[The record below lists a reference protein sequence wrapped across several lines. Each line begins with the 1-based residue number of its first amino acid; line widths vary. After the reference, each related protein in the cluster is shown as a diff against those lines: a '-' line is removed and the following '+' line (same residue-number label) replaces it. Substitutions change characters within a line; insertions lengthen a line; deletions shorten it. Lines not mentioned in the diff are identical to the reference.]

1 MITWTDSA
9 RAALDSHNQ
18 AVRQQL
24 LASGADPD
32 EVAADLRRHIEEELV
47 ASKIHVAARDDVQ
60 RVLAQMGVAMPNP
73 PPARGR
79 PKTFLYAIVLAAL
92 MGVGLAAS
100 IFLYQRAIGDRSARP
115 VTTQQ
120 AEAAARPVDVH
131 AANQNP
137 TGLKATLFDWTGYTP
152 AQRTYYGIGSVAAF
166 LIVILGFFQL
176 IGMEIHADFDH
187 PDHNGASLF
196 SVKPIIGFFFG
207 LGWAGGLSSGRMS
220 FLPAFALALI
230 AGLCAMV
237 IIWAIVHTFVRCQN
251 DGSMQIQSA
260 VGKEGVVYT
269 TINPTVGGLIQ
280 VALNTG
286 LETLP
291 AVTREVAPISIGKTV
306 TVIQLDG
313 PNLLVETKKP

>member
-1 MITWTDSA
+1 MITWTESA

-32 EVAADLRRHIEEELV
+32 EVAADLHRHIEEELA
-47 ASKIHVAARDDVQ
+47 ASKIHVASREDVQ

-73 PPARGR
+73 PASRIR
-79 PKTFLYAIVLAAL
+79 PKASLYSILF
-92 MGVGLAAS
+92 VGLALVILIPAVS
-100 IFLYQRAIGDRSARP
+100 LYERAPSAGSERP
-115 VTTQQ
+115 
-120 AEAAARPVDVH
+120 AAAATVEAPQS
-131 AANQNP
+131 AAQGQAVRQDQTP
-137 TGLKATLFDWTGYTP
+137 PKATLLDWTGYSP
-152 AQRTYYGIGSVAAF
+152 AQKTFYGIGSVAAF

-176 IGMEIHADFDH
+176 IGMEIHADIDH

-207 LGWAGGLSSGRMS
+207 LGWAGGACSGRMS
-220 FLPAFALALI
+220 IVPALSIAVL
-230 AGLCAMV
+230 AGLCAMIV
-237 IIWAIVHTFVRCQN
+237 IWAIVRTFVRCQN

-260 VGKEGVVYT
+260 IGKEGVVYT
-269 TINPTVGGLIQ
+269 TVDPAAGGLVQ

-291 AVTREVAPISIGKTV
+291 AVTREAEPISTGKTV
-306 TVIQLDG
+306 TVIRLDG
-313 PNLLVETKKP
+313 PNLLVETKKT